1 MDGLTKMWAS
11 FTGMGLMIAASFLI
25 TFARIK
31 LKGFFRVIVTIV
43 AFILLLVSIVYML
56 ISIL

>member
-25 TFARIK
+25 TFARLK
-31 LKGFFRVIVTIV
+31 LKGIIRGVVSTV
-43 AFILLLVSIVYML
+43 AFLLLLLSIVYML
-56 ISIL
+56 ISIM